1 MTQRSQTV
9 GESVTEHENLLCVA
23 CGHLRQD
30 HDHTAVRYCAATE
43 ASGAVRGCL
52 CPLSA
57 SHTGVQPLRTT
68 QPFR

>member
-1 MTQRSQTV
+1 MTRTSQTV
-9 GESVTEHENLLCVA
+9 GEPETGHQDLLCMA
-23 CGHLRQD
+23 CGHLRQA

-43 ASGAVRGCL
+43 ASGALRGCL
-52 CPLSA
+52 CSPSD

>member
-1 MTQRSQTV
+1 MTRQSQTI
-9 GESVTEHENLLCVA
+9 GESEIKPEDLQCVA

-30 HDHTAVRYCAATE
+30 HDRTALRYCAATE

-52 CPLSA
+52 CSPSA
-57 SHTGVQPLRTT
+57 SHPGVQPLRTT

>member
-1 MTQRSQTV
+1 MTPQPQTV
-9 GESVTEHENLLCVA
+9 YEIPTEHEDPLCLA
-23 CGHLRQD
+23 CGHLRRA
-30 HDHTAVRYCAATE
+30 HDSTALRYCSATV

-52 CPLSA
+52 CPPSA

>member
-1 MTQRSQTV
+1 MTQRSQTI
-9 GESVTEHENLLCVA
+9 GESVTEHEDLLCMA
-23 CGHLRQD
+23 CGHLRQY
-30 HDHTAVRYCAATE
+30 HDRTAMRYCAATE

-52 CPLSA
+52 CSASA

>member
-1 MTQRSQTV
+1 MTRQPQTV
-9 GESVTEHENLLCVA
+9 GESEPEHEDLLCAA

-30 HDHTAVRYCAATE
+30 HDRTAARYCAATE

-52 CPLSA
+52 CPPSA